1 MAKTQISLRL
11 EKKEK
16 ELLDQYCLLT
26 DRTQTNV
33 IRELIRSLRRKMPK
47 T

>member
-11 EKKEK
+11 EVKEK
-16 ELLDQYCLLT
+16 ELLDNYCRLT
-26 DRTQTNV
+26 DRTQTDV
-33 IRELIRSLRRKMPK
+33 IRELIRSLKKEMPK